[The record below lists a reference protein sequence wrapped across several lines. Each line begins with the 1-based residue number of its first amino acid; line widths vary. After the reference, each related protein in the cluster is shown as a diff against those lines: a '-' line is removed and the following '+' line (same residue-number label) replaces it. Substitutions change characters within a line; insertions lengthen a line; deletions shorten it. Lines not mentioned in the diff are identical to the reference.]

1 MVVLFFG
8 GIGTY
13 YFKVFR
19 WRHLEN
25 PKYDLLVVKKDDP
38 AELAFFRK
46 KSVPEYI
53 DPVNQQ
59 LDKLKTLRKAT
70 KGGTVVPEEF
80 DQDMTE
86 IGNRLIEIMEGAK
99 LRQIPKQYQKRY
111 EEVLMGIGDIYQS
124 WRSLQEAMDTD
135 IPPEKKKAIDQSIK
149 FSQSA
154 TKRLRTQREFFLVK

>member
-19 WRHLEN
+19 WRHLED
-25 PKYDLLVVKKDDP
+25 PKYDLLIVDKTDP

-46 KSVPEYI
+46 KTVPDFV
-53 DPVNQQ
+53 DPAKQQ
-59 LDKLKTLRKAT
+59 LTKLKDLRKAT
-70 KGGTVVPEEF
+70 KGGTVVPDDF

-86 IGNRLIEIMEGAK
+86 IGNRLIEVMEGAK
-99 LRQIPKQYQKRY
+99 LRQIPKQYQKKY
-111 EEVLMGIGDIYQS
+111 EEVLMGIGDIYRS

-135 IPPEKKKAIDQSIK
+135 IPQDKKRAIEQSIEASK
-149 FSQSA
+149 KA
-154 TKRLRTQREFFLVK
+154 TKRLDTQRSFFL